1 MQRRSGC
8 TSSFFFFQAEDGIRD
23 YKVTGVQT
31 CALPICH
38 IPLTPLDSAVPS
50 SQVSRPPQFP
60 MTSRPVPTT
69 HSLPLPAG
77 LTREQLL
84 EIYRYLRVTRTL
96 EERLTALYR
105 QSKVIGGLFRS
116 LGQEGESVAS
126 AYALERGKNRD
137 ILSPLIRNLG
147 SMLVMG
153 ARPVEILRQYM
164 AKADGPTRGRELNVH
179 FNNLELGYLGQIS
192 HLGDMIPVMAG
203 ITLTFK
209 LRGEP
214 RVGLVYIGDGATS
227 TGTFHEGLNFA
238 AVQRC
243 PLVVIAEYNRWAY
256 STPPE
261 QQFAVKDLAD
271 KAKGY
276 GIAAATVDGNDV
288 LAVYQA
294 TKLAVERA
302 RAGAGVQFLEVK
314 TYRRKG
320 HAEHDDQ
327 HYVPPDELDS
337 WAKENDPIDR
347 YVKQLLQHE
356 WVEERDLSGVGE
368 RTRAGVDEAT
378 DTSVDETLPHG
389 ETALPGVY
397 VSPPAADRLC

>member
-1 MQRRSGC
+1 MASG
-8 TSSFFFFQAEDGIRD
+8 T
-23 YKVTGVQT
+23 
-31 CALPICH
+31 
-38 IPLTPLDSAVPS
+38 
-50 SQVSRPPQFP
+50 
-60 MTSRPVPTT
+60 VPTPQAP
-69 HSLPLPAG
+69 SVPGG

-84 EIYRYLRVTRTL
+84 EMYGYLRLTRTL
-96 EERLTALYR
+96 EERLTALHR

-116 LGQEGESVAS
+116 LGQEGESVAT
-126 AYALERGKNRD
+126 AYALERARNSD

-147 SMLVMG
+147 AMLVMG
-153 ARPVEILRQYM
+153 ARPIEILRQYM
-164 AKADGPTRGRELNVH
+164 AKAESPTAGRDQNVH
-179 FNNLELGYLGQIS
+179 FNDLEQGYLGQIS

-243 PLVVIAEYNRWAY
+243 PLVVVAEYNRWAY

-261 QQFAVKDLAD
+261 KQFAVQNLAD
-271 KAKGY
+271 KATGY
-276 GIAAATVDGNDV
+276 GIPAVIVDGNDV
-288 LAVYQA
+288 LAVYEV
-294 TKLAVERA
+294 TRRAVERA
-302 RAGAGVQFLEVK
+302 RRGAGVHLIEVK

-327 HYVPPDELDS
+327 HYVPVDELDW

-347 YVKQLLQHE
+347 YVKQLLRHD
-356 WVEERDLSGVGE
+356 WAAERELSEIDE
-368 RTRAGVDEAT
+368 RVRAEVDEAA
-378 DTSVDETLPHG
+378 DACVNEPLPAP
-389 ETALPGVY
+389 ESALSDVCVY
-397 VSPPAADRLC
+397 PPAAERLWFRGL

>member
-1 MQRRSGC
+1 M
-8 TSSFFFFQAEDGIRD
+8 A
-23 YKVTGVQT
+23 
-31 CALPICH
+31 
-38 IPLTPLDSAVPS
+38 
-50 SQVSRPPQFP
+50 SRAA
-60 MTSRPVPTT
+60 PTT
-69 HSLPLPAG
+69 PTQAPPLPAG

-84 EIYRYLRVTRTL
+84 EIYRYLRLTRTL

-126 AYALERGKNRD
+126 AYALERGRNQD

-164 AKADGPTRGRELNVH
+164 AKAESPTHGREMNVH
-179 FNNLELGYLGQIS
+179 FNDLERGYLGQIS

-209 LRGEP
+209 MRGEP

-243 PLVVIAEYNRWAY
+243 PLVVVAEYNRWAY

-261 QQFAVKDLAD
+261 KQFAVKDLAE

-276 GIAAATVDGNDV
+276 GVPAVTVDGNDV
-288 LAVYQA
+288 LAVYEA
-294 TKLAVERA
+294 TKFAVERA
-302 RAGAGVQFLEVK
+302 RRGKGVHFIEVK

-327 HYVPPDELDS
+327 HYVPREELDR
-337 WAKENDPIDR
+337 WAQENDPVDR
-347 YVKQLLQHE
+347 YAKRLVGDGWADEQDLKDIDE
-356 WVEERDLSGVGE
+356 RVRVE
-368 RTRAGVDEAT
+368 VDEAT
-378 DTSVDETLPHG
+378 DACVDEPLPAG
-389 ETALPGVY
+389 ETALSGVY
-397 VSPPAADRLC
+397 ASPPPAAAAPHWYRSL